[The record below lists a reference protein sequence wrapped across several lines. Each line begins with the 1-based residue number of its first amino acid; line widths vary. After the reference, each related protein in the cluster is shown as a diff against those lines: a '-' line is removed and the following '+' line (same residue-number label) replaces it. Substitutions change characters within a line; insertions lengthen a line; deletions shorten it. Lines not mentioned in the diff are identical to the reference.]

1 MKPKVRRMSYW
12 IMLLVV
18 TGMFA
23 AMLFICPDGIGEGIH
38 NGLTLC
44 ATVILPSMFPF
55 MVLSAFLVKSGLAL
69 RIGRVLEKPTRL
81 LFGLPGC
88 AATAI
93 LMSMIGGYP
102 VGAKAVSEL
111 KESGELTESQ
121 CSRMFCFCVN
131 AGPAFLI
138 FAVGANMLG
147 SVQIGVILYVSQL
160 IASLLIGIGSRFVL
174 KEKGEAKAPPCQVR
188 KRQSAIDAFVN
199 AVADTAKSMLTVCAF
214 VALFAALLGGFSRLG
229 VTEQV
234 GLILQNVFQTLH
246 LPGELARAVLPSLL
260 EVTSGCA
267 AAASATGAAIVF
279 ISAAAGWSGL
289 SVHFQVLSLGLR
301 HHVSKS
307 AFWLGRAMAAAL
319 AAAITALLLHCFPV
333 ELPTMAIETSTV
345 PTALSSSAPAS
356 IFLLLFSAAMVLV
369 SPQNALE
376 FEHVRAIIKKN
387 R

>member
-1 MKPKVRRMSYW
+1 
-12 IMLLVV
+12 MLLLAAA
-18 TGMFA
+18 GMFA
-23 AMLFICPDGIGEGIH
+23 AMLFACPDGVGEGIH

-111 KESGELTESQ
+111 RESGELTEGQ

-147 SVQIGVILYVSQL
+147 SVKVGVILYASQL
-160 IASLLIGIGSRFVL
+160 AASLLIGIGSRFFF
-174 KEKGEAKAPPCQVR
+174 KEKREAPACRPPVTR
-188 KRQSAIDAFVN
+188 RRSAVDAFVD

-214 VALFAALLGGFSRLG
+214 VALFAALLGGLSRMG
-229 VTEQV
+229 ITGQA
-234 GLILQNVFQTLH
+234 GLFLSGLFEGLH
-246 LPGELARAVLPSLL
+246 LPPELARAVLPSIL

-267 AAASATGAAIVF
+267 AAASASGAAIVF
-279 ISAAAGWSGL
+279 VSAAAGWSGL

-301 HHVSKS
+301 HHISKS
-307 AFWLGRAMAAAL
+307 AFWLGRAVAAAL
-319 AAAITALLLHCFPV
+319 AAVATALLLQVFPV
-333 ELPTMAIETSTV
+333 ELETLAIQTSTV
-345 PTALSSSAPAS
+345 PAALSSSAPAS
-356 IFLLLFSAAMVLV
+356 VCLLIFSAAMVLV
-369 SPQNALE
+369 SPENALE
-376 FEHVRAIIKKN
+376 FEHVRAIMKKKP
-387 R
+387 